1 MQQVDV
7 KEAETKLAELM
18 TIVAQGEEV
27 VIRGVDG
34 STFKL
39 LRIEKMEPYPKFGS
53 AKGLIEMS
61 KDFDEPI
68 KDFEEYMP

>member
-39 LRIEKMEPYPKFGS
+39 LRIEKMEPYPKIWERKRTYRNVQGF
-53 AKGLIEMS
+53 
-61 KDFDEPI
+61 
-68 KDFEEYMP
+68 